1 MANQAKLQ
9 SFRSRPI
16 FQFGIQVPQSHKQ
29 AMELDAKNGNH
40 LWRDSE
46 RQELEQIDEY
56 EAFKDQG
63 FKAAPPPGYKRIRVH
78 MGHVAGTCPACGTR
92 MVVTRDLSM
101 THS

>member
-1 MANQAKLQ
+1 
-9 SFRSRPI
+9 
-16 FQFGIQVPQSHKQ
+16 
-29 AMELDAKNGNH
+29 MELDAKNGNH

-78 MGHVAGTCPACGTR
+78 MVYAIKHDLLRQLPKLRHARWDECTR
-92 MVVTRDLSM
+92 LERPRPTD
-101 THS
+101 